1 MKNEKMKLFINIFL
15 IIVMLGTSLLVLTG
29 CEDKKEENNNSTEE
43 NTVAQTPAA
52 EPEEPVTLLE
62 FPEASEADREILERY
77 SNNNDYKVISVSG
90 SKFEGYLI
98 AIYEPSRVKVAT
110 TSKLGTE
117 GDYVADMVTS
127 NKAVLGINAGGF
139 ADANFN
145 GDGGTPLGTTI
156 SEGDVITDAQ
166 YKNGNSGIIGFDNEN
181 NLVLEAYTPEEAVQ
195 NGIRDCI
202 SFGPFLMKDGERQ
215 KLTGVG
221 ALGPSSRAART
232 IIGQREDGIVLFL
245 VVDGD
250 RTKGEGATL
259 GEVTDIMENYGA
271 VNVANLDG
279 GTSSQMV
286 IGSTIIN
293 DPTSMN
299 GEHRTRPVSTAFI
312 LAADQAD
319 NGDKT
324 IVADKLK

>member
-15 IIVMLGTSLLVLTG
+15 TILILSTSLLVLTG
-29 CEDKKEENNNSTEE
+29 CEDKNEESNNSAK
-43 NTVAQTPAA
+43 NTVAQTSVA
-52 EPEEPVTLLE
+52 ESEEPATLLE
-62 FPEASEADREILERY
+62 FPEASEEEREILERY

-98 AIYEPSRVKVAT
+98 AIYEPERVKVAT

-166 YKNGNSGIIGFDNEN
+166 YKNGNSGIIGFDKEN
-181 NLVLEAYTPEEAVQ
+181 NLVLEPYTPEEAVA

-202 SFGPFLMKDGERQ
+202 SFGPFLVKNGERQ

-259 GEVTDIMENYGA
+259 GEVTDIMEKYGA
-271 VNVANLDG
+271 INVANLDG

-312 LAADQAD
+312 LASDSVD
-319 NGDKT
+319 NGDKS